1 MNKMKKINLLLAAI
15 AMVSFISL
23 NSCGGQGA
31 TEENGE
37 ATEDTVEVAKQETEA
52 MEKKVD
58 TAAVMEEET
67 DTTEADTAS
76 ME

>member
-1 MNKMKKINLLLAAI
+1 MMKKINLLLAAI

-23 NSCGGQGA
+23 NSCGGQGG

-58 TAAVMEEET
+58 TAAVMEET
-67 DTTEADTAS
+67 DTTEADTAE